1 MSATRRHIVWLNG
14 AFGAGK
20 TTAARIL
27 AAEIPG
33 AVIVDPEEIGT
44 LLRPVLQPVAPVR
57 DFQEWPAW
65 RQLVAVTLNAV
76 LRELAEGGPSLVI
89 VPQTVIVEEYWSEI
103 ISDLDPSVR
112 LTPVALHIDSDE
124 HRRRATDDT
133 EEPGAL
139 RWRLGRFASFREA
152 EWIRREFI
160 GIDVSTLSRDATV
173 AAIRASAYLSAA
185 DRRSSTP
192 PMI

>member
-65 RQLVAVTLNAV
+65 RQLVAATLNAV

-103 ISDLDPSVR
+103 ISGLDPSAR

-139 RWRLGRFASFREA
+139 WWRLGRFASFREA

>member
-1 MSATRRHIVWLNG
+1 MSATGRHIIWLNG

-20 TTAARIL
+20 TTAAQIL
-27 AAEIPG
+27 ADEIPG
-33 AVIVDPEEIGT
+33 SVIVDPEEVGA

-65 RQLVAVTLNAV
+65 RQLVAATLNAV
-76 LRELAEGGPSLVI
+76 LRELPEDGPSLII
-89 VPQTVIVEEYWSEI
+89 VPQTVFVEEYWSEI

-112 LTPVALHIDSDE
+112 LTPVALHVDPEE

-139 RWRLGRFASFREA
+139 RWRLSRFASFREA
-152 EWIRREFI
+152 GWIRREFI
-160 GIDVSTLSRDATV
+160 GVDVSELSRDGTV
-173 AAIRASAYLSAA
+173 AAIRGVSEPLWDGPAGQL
-185 DRRSSTP
+185 
-192 PMI
+192 

>member
-1 MSATRRHIVWLNG
+1 MSATGRHIVWING

-27 AAEIPG
+27 ADEIPG
-33 AVIVDPEEIGT
+33 AVIVDPEEIGA
-44 LLRPVLQPVAPVR
+44 LLRPVLQPVSPVR

-65 RQLVAVTLNAV
+65 RQLVAATLNAV
-76 LRELAEGGPSLVI
+76 LRELPEGGPSLVI
-89 VPQTVIVEEYWSEI
+89 VPQTVLVEEYWSEI

-112 LTPVALHIDSDE
+112 LTPVVLHVGPEE

-139 RWRLGRFASFREA
+139 RWRLSRFKSFREA
-152 EWIRREFI
+152 GWIRREFI
-160 GIDVSTLSRDATV
+160 GVDVSDLSRDATV
-173 AAIRASAYLSAA
+173 AAIRGVFVSLWDGPA
-185 DRRSSTP
+185 DQA
-192 PMI
+192 